1 MKARR
6 EYLFNTILLVVF
18 ATVMVIFGFT
28 MEFNFGL
35 PMSGPITGLIMG
47 GISLLAA
54 LYNFT
59 IYMSD
64 KKREDTKD
72 AKIRAL
78 ENEIKK
84 LKNK

>member
-35 PMSGPITGLIMG
+35 PMSGPITGLIMNSPTTFLG
-47 GISLLAA
+47 
-54 LYNFT
+54 T
-59 IYMSD
+59 P
-64 KKREDTKD
+64 
-72 AKIRAL
+72 IRSRSP
-78 ENEIKK
+78 ETP
-84 LKNK
+84 